1 METSTLI
8 LKKTLT
14 AGVAAL
20 TLLAAPVFMTD
31 TFTTGIAS
39 AGIISEANAAEEGGK
54 GQQGAGGGAGQ
65 GQKGAGGQGGQGG
78 QGGKKGMDKV
88 LEADEDSDRPPWA
101 GGNTAENPHSGG
113 GGGKPA
119 DAGTMKGD
127 EYGDLIVLARDPL
140 TGEPLTNTD
149 GELLIC
155 LDVACTQTVPTE
167 EGEIPAGVTPV
178 EVEFGRAAVARS
190 PSKVIDKALA
200 DAISKLTAT
209 GAVISQDEAGRITIT
224 VGGVTTTID
233 SPLENLALY
242 VDLMTGLA
250 SNSTSD
256 AEAALGSLATLD
268 VAASL
273 LAGVADKTG
282 DISIDY
288 VVYNNVIADVV
299 DSTEYYDFSSFS
311 YTRSFPTDYSYF
323 YTLDGGA
330 TVLSATLDVNDYLD
344 AVNGALPTDGGVTLF
359 AAAADDALEVIELV
373 HTQIHTE
380 VLPGTVT
387 P

>member
-1 METSTLI
+1 METSSLI

-20 TLLAAPVFMTD
+20 TLLAAPVFMAN
-31 TFTTGIAS
+31 TFSTGVAN
-39 AGIISEANAAEEGGK
+39 AGIISEANAAEDGGAK
-54 GQQGAGGGAGQ
+54 GQQGAGGGQ
-65 GQKGAGGQGGQGG
+65 GQQGAGGQGGQGAR
-78 QGGKKGMDKV
+78 KGMDKV

-113 GGGKPA
+113 GGGKPSG
-119 DAGTMKGD
+119 AGDNKGD

-155 LDVACTQTVPTE
+155 LDAACTQTVPTVD
-167 EGEIPAGVTPV
+167 GEIPAGVTPI

-200 DAISKLTAT
+200 DAIAKLTAT

-224 VGGVTTTID
+224 VGGVTSTID

-250 SNSTSD
+250 SSSTSD

-288 VVYNNVIADVV
+288 VVYNNVISDVV
-299 DSTEYYDFSSFS
+299 DSTEYYDFSTFS

-323 YTLDGGA
+323 YSLDGGT
-330 TVLSATLDVNDYLD
+330 TVLSATLNINDYLD
-344 AVNGALPTDGGVTLF
+344 AVNGSLPTDGGVTLF

-373 HTQIHTE
+373 HTQVYTE

>member
-1 METSTLI
+1 METPSLI
-8 LKKTLT
+8 LKQTLT

-31 TFTTGIAS
+31 TFSTGVAS
-39 AGIISEANAAEEGGK
+39 AAIISDANAAEDGGGK
-54 GQQGAGGGAGQ
+54 GQQGGGGAGQ
-65 GQKGAGGQGGQGG
+65 GQHGAGGQGGQGA
-78 QGGKKGMDKV
+78 KKGMDKV

-113 GGGKPA
+113 GGGKPGG
-119 DAGTMKGD
+119 AGDKKGD

-140 TGEPLTNTD
+140 TGEPLTNAD

-167 EGEIPAGVTPV
+167 EGEIPAGVTPI

-200 DAISKLTAT
+200 DAIAKLTAT

-224 VGGVTTTID
+224 VDGVTSTID

-250 SNSTSD
+250 SSSTSD

-282 DISIDY
+282 DISVDY
-288 VVYNNVIADVV
+288 VVYNNVIANVV

-311 YTRSFPTDYSYF
+311 YTRSYPTDYSYF
-323 YTLDGGA
+323 YSLDGGT
-330 TVLSATLDVNDYLD
+330 TVLSATLNINDYLD
-344 AVNGALPTDGGVTLF
+344 AVNGSLPTSDGVTLF
-359 AAAADDALEVIELV
+359 AAAADDALEVIELI
-373 HTQIHTE
+373 HTQVFSE
-380 VLPGTVT
+380 VLPGTVI